1 MERIGPYRLIRRLG
15 MGGMGE
21 VFLAYDDRLER
32 PVAIK
37 QIRRE
42 AAADPAL
49 RERLLREARAA
60 ARLSHPNIV
69 QVYDILEAAGDS
81 RGGSSDRGDSI
92 VMEYVAGRSV
102 AEMLGPGPL
111 SLAQTVELARQ
122 IAAGLAAAHAAG
134 LVHRDLKS
142 ENVLVDR
149 EGRARILD
157 FGLAKPLDSDST
169 LTEHGAVLGTYR
181 AMSPEQSRGEPAD
194 ARSDLF
200 SLGVLLYEALTG
212 ISPFAG
218 RTPIETLRRIDE
230 AAPRPVTTLRPEVP
244 PELATL
250 VHALLEKDPG
260 RRPADAA
267 QVGRELQAL
276 ASLGS
281 LGSSPELAETGKMR
295 PATSLG
301 ASLSASLSAS
311 VLADT
316 PTVPPLSRRP
326 AIRRSGFGS
335 DADSEPTTPTG
346 RIVRPQA
353 RRLAMVLL
361 LLLALAATGAVLV
374 ERSPLFHRRP
384 LRVAVLRPIIAGTA
398 SGPELD
404 LAASGVLVAELRGLL
419 ALEGLTPVDP
429 SQIGDVKGT
438 PQDAAR
444 AAAADEVL
452 TARIESSGR
461 NGFLS
466 LQRFRA
472 QDGATLWS
480 ERIAIP
486 LPPDAAIVLAN
497 AVGALL
503 RRAYPGH
510 EVRRGTP
517 DLEVRAEDYAAYVA
531 IKQRLDAGRTP
542 RAPELGRLET
552 VLAGSP
558 RFLDG
563 QLEAASL
570 AVTLYQDTK
579 RAEDL
584 TRAHAFLDKAR
595 ALAPGYPPLL
605 SVEIG
610 LATAE
615 GDWRRADAALR
626 DLAALVPGDPIVLV
640 QRCRILQARGDL
652 TGAVELLRQLAADH
666 PMFPN
671 LLWLAGLEL
680 RLGQVGAARRHLEQS
695 LALAPGNTWPLA
707 KLAEIELLYGDL
719 HRAERI
725 YLDLIRANAHRS
737 NLTNLGIVRYLLG
750 DYAGAI
756 DSYHRA
762 LTMEPGHLTV
772 TLNLADAELA
782 LGRRQEAMRHYAEVL
797 AALEKKATTLPL
809 EPGERTIEAQCL
821 AHLGRGHEA
830 VALVLDTLTAHPNEP
845 ELTYQAALVFA
856 LSGESGSALAFAR
869 KAIGL
874 GVQPRW
880 LATPG
885 FESLR
890 TDPAFRALLASPPS
904 R

>member
-42 AAADPAL
+42 AAGDPGL

-69 QVYDILEAAGDS
+69 QVYDILEAAG
-81 RGGSSDRGDSI
+81 GDSI

-102 AEMLGPGPL
+102 AEMLEPGPL
-111 SLAQTVELARQ
+111 PLALTVELARQ

-142 ENVLVDR
+142 ENVLVDG

-157 FGLAKPLDSDST
+157 FGLAKPLDSNDQT

-200 SLGVLLYEALTG
+200 SFGVLLYEALTG

-230 AAPRPVTTLRPEVP
+230 AAPQPVTVLRPEVP

-250 VHALLEKDPG
+250 VHALLEKDP
-260 RRPADAA
+260 RHRPVDAA
-267 QVGRELQAL
+267 QVARELQTL
-276 ASLGS
+276 ASLPS
-281 LGSSPELAETGKMR
+281 LPELAESEEMR
-295 PATSLG
+295 PATSL
-301 ASLSASLSAS
+301 SRSLSAS

-316 PTVPPLSRRP
+316 PTILPLSKRP
-326 AIRRSGFGS
+326 PNRRSGFGS
-335 DADSEPTTPTG
+335 DADIEPTSPTG

-353 RRLAMVLL
+353 RRLAMALL
-361 LLLALAATGAVLV
+361 LLLALAAAGAVLV

-384 LRVAVLRPIIAGTA
+384 LRVAVLRPIVADIAG
-398 SGPELD
+398 GPDLD
-404 LAASGVLVAELRGLL
+404 LAASGTLVAELRGLL
-419 ALEGLTPVDP
+419 ALDGLTPVDP

-452 TARIESSGR
+452 TARIEGSR
-461 NGFLS
+461 RTGFLS
-466 LQRFRA
+466 LQRLRA

-486 LPPDAAIVLAN
+486 LPPDAALVLAN

-510 EVRRGTP
+510 DVRRGTP

-531 IKQRLDAGRTP
+531 VKQRLDAGRTP

-570 AVTLYQDTK
+570 AATLYQDTK
-579 RAEDL
+579 RSENL
-584 TRAHAFLDKAR
+584 TRAQAFLEKAR

-640 QRCRILQARGDL
+640 QRCRILQARGDVN
-652 TGAVELLRQLAADH
+652 GAVELLRQLAADR
-666 PMFPN
+666 PTFPN
-671 LLWLAGLEL
+671 LLWLAALEL

-695 LALAPGNTWPLA
+695 LELAPGNTWPLA
-707 KLAEIELLYGDL
+707 KLAELELLYGDL
-719 HRAERI
+719 RRAERI
-725 YLDLIRANAHRS
+725 YLGLIAATPHRS

-762 LTMEPGHLTV
+762 LAMEPGHLTV

-797 AALEKKATTLPL
+797 AAVEKKASTLPL

-830 VALVLDTLTAHPNEP
+830 VALVLDTLAAHPNEP

-856 LSGESGSALAFAR
+856 LSGENGSALAFAR
-869 KAIGL
+869 KAVGL

-880 LATPG
+880 LNTPG

-890 TDPAFRALLASPPS
+890 TDPTFRALLASPPS

>member
-42 AAADPAL
+42 AAGDPAH

-69 QVYDILEAAGDS
+69 QVYDILEAAGDGDS
-81 RGGSSDRGDSI
+81 NSDANDRGDSI

-102 AEMLGPGPL
+102 AEMLAPGPL
-111 SLAQTVELARQ
+111 SLATTVGLARQ

-134 LVHRDLKS
+134 LVHRDLKG
-142 ENVLVDR
+142 ENVLVDG

-157 FGLAKPLDSDST
+157 FGLAKPLDSNGST
-169 LTEHGAVLGTYR
+169 LTEHGAVLGTWR

-200 SLGVLLYEALTG
+200 SFGVLLYEALTG
-212 ISPFAG
+212 VSPFAG
-218 RTPIETLRRIDE
+218 RTPIETLRRIDGE
-230 AAPRPVTTLRPEVP
+230 APRPVTELRPEVP
-244 PELATL
+244 RELAAL
-250 VHALLEKDPG
+250 VHALLEKDPA

-267 QVGRELQAL
+267 RVARELQAL
-276 ASLGS
+276 ASLAS
-281 LGSSPELAETGKMR
+281 LTSSPGLAETAEMR
-295 PATSLG
+295 PGSV
-301 ASLSASLSAS
+301 LSASLAGG
-311 VLADT
+311 LADA
-316 PTVPPLSRRP
+316 PTVVPLSRHPRGT
-326 AIRRSGFGS
+326 RF
-335 DADSEPTTPTG
+335 DSEPTTPTG

-353 RRLAMVLL
+353 RRLAMALL

-384 LRVAVLRPIIAGTA
+384 LRVAVLRPTVAG
-398 SGPELD
+398 GPDLD

-419 ALEGLTPVDP
+419 ALDGLTPVDP
-429 SQIGDVKGT
+429 SQIGDIKGT

-452 TARIESSGR
+452 TARIEGSGR
-461 NGFLS
+461 TGFLS
-466 LQRFRA
+466 LQRLRA

-486 LPPDAAIVLAN
+486 LPPDAALLLAN

-510 EVRRGTP
+510 DVRRGTP

-531 IKQRLDAGRTP
+531 VKQRLDAGRTP

-552 VLAGSP
+552 VLSGSP

-640 QRCRILQARGDL
+640 QRCRILQTRGDL
-652 TGAVELLRQLAADH
+652 TGAVELLGQLAADRLT
-666 PMFPN
+666 FPN

-680 RLGQVGAARRHLEQS
+680 RLGQVEAARHHLEQS

-707 KLAEIELLYGDL
+707 KLAELELLYGDL

-725 YLDLIRANAHRS
+725 YLDLLRANAHRS
-737 NLTNLGIVRYLLG
+737 NLTNLGLVRYLLG
-750 DYAGAI
+750 DYAGAV

-762 LTMEPGHLTV
+762 LAMEPGHLNV

-782 LGRRQEAMRHYAEVL
+782 LGRREEAMRHYAEVL
-797 AALEKKATTLPL
+797 AVLEKKSAALPL
-809 EPGERTIEAQCL
+809 EPTERMVEAQCL

-830 VALVLDTLTAHPNEP
+830 VALVLDTLTAHPHEP
-845 ELTYQAALVFA
+845 ELTYQAALVFT
-856 LSGESGSALAFAR
+856 LSGEYGSALAFAR
-869 KAIGL
+869 KAVGL

-885 FESLR
+885 FESLL

>member
-1 MERIGPYRLIRRLG
+1 
-15 MGGMGE
+15 MGE

-42 AAADPAL
+42 AASDPSR

-81 RGGSSDRGDSI
+81 GGDSGDRGDSI
-92 VMEYVAGRSV
+92 VMEYVAGRTI
-102 AEMLGPGPL
+102 AEMLRPGPL
-111 SLAQTVELARQ
+111 SLSLTVELARQ

-134 LVHRDLKS
+134 LVHRDLKG
-142 ENVLVDR
+142 ENVLVDAA
-149 EGRARILD
+149 GRARILD
-157 FGLAKPLDSDST
+157 FGLAKPLDSNDSA

-200 SLGVLLYEALTG
+200 SFGVLLYEALTG
-212 ISPFAG
+212 VSPFAG
-218 RTPIETLRRIDE
+218 RTPIETLRRIDGE
-230 AAPRPVTTLRPEVP
+230 APRPVTALRPEVP
-244 PELATL
+244 RELAAL
-250 VHALLEKDPG
+250 VHALLEKDP
-260 RRPADAA
+260 RHRPADAA
-267 QVGRELQAL
+267 RVARELQAL
-276 ASLGS
+276 ASL
-281 LGSSPELAETGKMR
+281 
-295 PATSLG
+295 
-301 ASLSASLSAS
+301 ASLSSLPELSETGEMRPGSSLSAS
-311 VLADT
+311 VADLLADA
-316 PTVPPLSRRP
+316 PTVVPLARRP
-326 AIRRSGFGS
+326 LDVRSGFGS
-335 DADSEPTTPTG
+335 DSEPTSPTG
-346 RIVRPQA
+346 RIVRPHA
-353 RRLAMVLL
+353 RRLAMALL
-361 LLLALAATGAVLV
+361 LILALAATGAVLV

-384 LRVAVLRPIIAGTA
+384 LRVAVLRPTVAGIAGIA
-398 SGPELD
+398 DGPELD
-404 LAASGVLVAELRGLL
+404 LAASGALVAELRGLL
-419 ALEGLTPVDP
+419 ALDGLTPIDP
-429 SQIGDVKGT
+429 AQIGDVKGT

-452 TARIESSGR
+452 TARIEGSGR
-461 NGFLS
+461 TGFLS
-466 LQRFRA
+466 LQRIRA
-472 QDGATLWS
+472 SDGATVWS

-486 LPPDAAIVLAN
+486 LPPDSALLLAN
-497 AVGALL
+497 AVAALL

-510 EVRRGTP
+510 DVRRGTP

-531 IKQRLDAGRTP
+531 VKQRLDAGRTP

-563 QLEAASL
+563 HLAAASL
-570 AVTLYQDTK
+570 AITIYQDTK
-579 RAEDL
+579 QPGDL
-584 TRAHAFLDKAR
+584 ARAHVFLDKAR
-595 ALAPGYPPLL
+595 ALAPSYPPLL

-626 DLAALVPGDPIVLV
+626 DLAALVPGDPIVLM

-652 TGAVELLRQLAADH
+652 AGTVDLLRQIVADR
-666 PMFPN
+666 PTFPN
-671 LLWLAGLEL
+671 LLWLAGQEL

-695 LALAPGNTWPLA
+695 LELAPGSTWPLA
-707 KLAEIELLYGDL
+707 KLAELELLYGDL
-719 HRAERI
+719 RRAERI
-725 YLDLIRANAHRS
+725 YLGLIAATPHRS

-756 DSYHRA
+756 ESYHRA
-762 LTMEPGHLTV
+762 LGMEPGHLTV
-772 TLNLADAELA
+772 ILNLADAELA
-782 LGRRQEAMRHYAEVL
+782 SGRRQEAAEHYAEVL
-797 AALEKKATTLPL
+797 AGLEKKSATLPL
-809 EPGERTIEAQCL
+809 EPPERTIEAQCL
-821 AHLGRGHEA
+821 AHLGRGQEA
-830 VALVLDTLTAHPNEP
+830 VALVLDILATHPNEP
-845 ELTYQAALVFA
+845 EITYQAALVFA
-856 LSGESGSALAFAR
+856 LSGETGSALALAR

-890 TDPAFRALLASPPS
+890 TDPAFRALLVSPPS